1 MTPTGKVKFVKLT
14 LSTSELKKLT
24 EGQRK
29 QYVMLTCILRDLLLL
44 QKLMIFN
51 RDERPSSKVITSAH
65 TAQSLFLFSM
75 LASKLYEA
83 WRFID
88 KEELLSAAPSELREA
103 GDKVTPFYGHADV
116 EILRFIRDKF
126 RREVGGD

>member
-1 MTPTGKVKFVKLT
+1 
-14 LSTSELKKLT
+14 
-24 EGQRK
+24 
-29 QYVMLTCILRDLLLL
+29 
-44 QKLMIFN
+44 
-51 RDERPSSKVITSAH
+51 
-65 TAQSLFLFSM
+65 M

-103 GDKVTPFYGHADV
+103 GDKVTRFYGHADV

-126 RREVGGD
+126 GFHYDMYSARSAK